1 MKVED
6 QESVASYSQPPTSW
20 NLYRSRN
27 SVESLR
33 TNCWLLRDLNDHMIV
48 EVVERGRESAA
59 TTAQYQAA
67 RHQLAS
73 GSEFSRHE
81 VKKLEI
87 SGEQRYIST
96 QRQ

>member
-1 MKVED
+1 
-6 QESVASYSQPPTSW
+6 
-20 NLYRSRN
+20 
-27 SVESLR
+27 
-33 TNCWLLRDLNDHMIV
+33 MIV